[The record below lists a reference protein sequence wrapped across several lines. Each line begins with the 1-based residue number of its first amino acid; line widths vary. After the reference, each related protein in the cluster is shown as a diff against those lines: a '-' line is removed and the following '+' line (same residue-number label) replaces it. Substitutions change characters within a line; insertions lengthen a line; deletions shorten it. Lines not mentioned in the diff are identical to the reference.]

1 MAVKRVAVSMIEIDD
16 KPGSL
21 QEVLAGAS
29 VSNTNILQMAGFS
42 VGGGKGAA
50 YLVPDRPG
58 ALKDYA
64 MSKGLA
70 LKEYVGFL
78 LDGADRIGLG
88 ADVTKRLADAGINM
102 VLSTAT
108 VVGGE
113 YYLLIAVEPADEDAA
128 AAALGA

>member
-1 MAVKRVAVSMIEIDD
+1 MAVKRVEVNMLEIEDR
-16 KPGSL
+16 PGAL

-29 VSNTNILQMAGFS
+29 MSNTNILHLAGFS
-42 VGGGKGAA
+42 IGGGKGAA

-70 LKEYVGFL
+70 LKEYAGFL
-78 LDGADRIGLG
+78 ISGADKIGVG
-88 ADVTKRLADAGINM
+88 ADVTGKVAEAGVN
-102 VLSTAT
+102 VALSTAT

-113 YYLLIAVEPADEDAA
+113 YYLLIAVEREDEEVAA
-128 AAALGA
+128 GVLGA